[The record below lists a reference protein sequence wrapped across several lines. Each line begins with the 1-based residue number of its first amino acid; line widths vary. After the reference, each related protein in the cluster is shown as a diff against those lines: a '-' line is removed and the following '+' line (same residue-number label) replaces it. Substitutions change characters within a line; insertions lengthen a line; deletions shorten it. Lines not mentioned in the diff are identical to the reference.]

1 MFSFHNDGGIIMKL
15 SFLQRWNLAIAFWGI
30 SLTSFPAAAFSTTVP
45 VVPGELK
52 VPEEFAKVIK
62 IAAKGVQIYTCK
74 STPETAGVYQ
84 WVLKGPEAQLYDEQ
98 GKPIGTHY
106 AGPTWELKDGSKVA
120 GKVAAKAQAPD
131 KNTIPWL
138 LLATKA
144 PAEKVSGTVMTVGQ
158 LTGVKW
164 IHRIN
169 TVGGQAPQSGC
180 DRAHQNREVRVQYSA
195 DYYFYSPPATSA
207 NL

>member
-1 MFSFHNDGGIIMKL
+1 MKL
-15 SFLQRWNLAIAFWGI
+15 SFLRRWNLAIAFWGI
-30 SLTSFPAAAFSTTVP
+30 SLTSFPTAAFSTTAP
-45 VVPGELK
+45 VVPMELK
-52 VPEEFAKVIK
+52 VPGEFAQVIK

-74 STPETAGVYQ
+74 STENASVYQ

-98 GKPIGTHY
+98 GQTIGTHY

-120 GKVAAKAQAPD
+120 GKVEVKVQAPD

-138 LLATKA
+138 LLSAKA
-144 PAEKVSGTVMTVGQ
+144 PAEKVSGTMMAAGQ

-164 IHRIN
+164 IHRLN

-180 DRAHQNREVRVQYSA
+180 DRARQNREVRIQYSA
-195 DYYFYSPPATSA
+195 DYYFYSPPSTSA